1 MIYNPSIA
9 GSSEAESYTITD
21 QSPNMDMLPPTAAAG
36 DFFKD
41 IFHIRPIS
49 SILTEDGEKVPYYD
63 DGSGR
68 EYQLSFVMPKKNIVV
83 S

>member
-1 MIYNPSIA
+1 MIYNPTVA
-9 GSSEAESYTITD
+9 GSGESESYTITD
-21 QSPNMDMLPPTAAAG
+21 QSQNLGMLPPTAAAG

-41 IFHIRPIS
+41 IFHLRPIS

-63 DGSGR
+63 DASGK